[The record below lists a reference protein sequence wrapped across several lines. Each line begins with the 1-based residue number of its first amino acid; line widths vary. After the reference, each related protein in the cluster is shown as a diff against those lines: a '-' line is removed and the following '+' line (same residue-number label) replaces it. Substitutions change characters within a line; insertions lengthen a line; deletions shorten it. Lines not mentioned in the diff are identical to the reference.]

1 MSQSGVPEEGACAR
15 MDPVPGLCT
24 HLDQPQ
30 SHLPCLEEPLPV
42 LRLTHRQ
49 EHRAHQHAHCT
60 TRSMLESWETSSS
73 EVVFLLKEPPPCLL
87 QPETGGTASQPSLSL
102 LLEPSLRWTTAVSI
116 NPGVRETEQQ
126 FKNVKKKKKIAHP
139 FSHPTARMDQ
149 PQHNALQPHRKL
161 LLPMQA

>member
-126 FKNVKKKKKIAHP
+126 FKNVKKKKIAHP